1 MKHNQSILIG
11 LLYKALF
18 TPYIE
23 TRPRLNDI
31 ILIVKH
37 FIKNFMLA
45 LSSND
50 C

>member
-1 MKHNQSILIG
+1 MKHNQSISIG
-11 LLYKALF
+11 LYSKALF
-18 TPYIE
+18 TPYSE
-23 TRPRLNDI
+23 TRPRLHDI

-45 LSSND
+45 LSSHD